1 MSMWKLC
8 AALAAGAKVLPGD
21 VAFKLHD
28 TYGFPLD
35 LTNDVCRER
44 GVSVDEAGFDA
55 AMEQQKAKGRAA
67 GKFKMDKALEYTGA
81 GNNFTG
87 YEHLEESA
95 AKVVALYLDGVAVAE
110 LRAGQ
115 SGVVVLDVTPFY
127 AESGGQVGDEGVLT
141 SGSARFEVAD
151 TQKIKADVFGHHGVL
166 ASGALKVGDAV
177 TAKVNMALRTATQ
190 RNHSVTHLMHK
201 ALREVLG
208 SHVQQ
213 KGSLVDAEKTR
224 FDFAHNAPVTDAEIR
239 EIERRVNEEILAN
252 AATQARVMDIESAQK
267 TGAMMLFGEKYGD
280 RVRVIKLGTSVELCG
295 GTHVSRTGDIGLLQ
309 IISETGIAKGV
320 RRIEAVTAEG
330 AEALIAQREAQLTEA
345 AELLR
350 AGSTEVVERVTRLLE
365 DLKGKDKEIA
375 ALQKKLAASGSSGG
389 LAEEKQ
395 VGDLKVVIRRID
407 GTDPK
412 ALREV
417 AESLQGQLHAS
428 VLALGSALDGKV
440 SLVVAVDKA
449 LANAGKAHAGKLVG
463 SLAALVGGKGGG
475 RPDIAQ
481 AGGSDPEKLDEALR
495 SVFGLI

>member
-1 MSMWKLC
+1 MHHALRSVLGEHVTQKGSYVGPDKLTFDFSHFASLSAQELLQVQQLVN
-8 AALAAGAKVLPGD
+8 AAVRK
-21 VAFKLHD
+21 
-28 TYGFPLD
+28 
-35 LTNDVCRER
+35 NDGTSETE
-44 GVSVDEAGFDA
+44 SSFDEA
-55 AMEQQKAKGRAA
+55 RAA
-67 GKFKMDKALEYTGA
+67 G
-81 GNNFTG
+81 
-87 YEHLEESA
+87 
-95 AKVVALYLDGVAVAE
+95 V
-110 LRAGQ
+110 
-115 SGVVVLDVTPFY
+115 
-127 AESGGQVGDEGVLT
+127 
-141 SGSARFEVAD
+141 
-151 TQKIKADVFGHHGVL
+151 
-166 ASGALKVGDAV
+166 
-177 TAKVNMALRTATQ
+177 MA
-190 RNHSVTHLMHK
+190 
-201 ALREVLG
+201 
-208 SHVQQ
+208 
-213 KGSLVDAEKTR
+213 
-224 FDFAHNAPVTDAEIR
+224 
-239 EIERRVNEEILAN
+239 
-252 AATQARVMDIESAQK
+252 
-267 TGAMMLFGEKYGD
+267 LFGEKYGD

-295 GTHVSRTGDIGLLQ
+295 GTHVGRTGDIGLLQ

-428 VLALGSALDGKV
+428 VLVLGSALDGKV